1 MLHSTYPR
9 AAINC
14 LPTTI
19 NSLEAPHSLPAR
31 NAAREVRLP
40 PALDLG
46 HLEQRPCLRHLLE
59 IAQLPQQ
66 GVGSVRR

>member
-1 MLHSTYPR
+1 MLHSTYPL

-19 NSLEAPHSLPAR
+19 NSLEAPHSLLAR
-31 NAAREVRLP
+31 NA
-40 PALDLG
+40 ALDLG
-46 HLEQRPCLRHLLE
+46 HLQQHPGLGHLLE